1 MSFRNEVT
9 IEPGMTGPA
18 AVLTSAS
25 PPTHCG
31 HEVQFYFDDR
41 FLIRSLSSFVQT
53 ALEAGSSA
61 VIVATKSHREGLAA
75 QLERAGV
82 DLTEA
87 MKESRYMALDAAETL
102 AQFLVD
108 GLPNETL
115 FRELIGDVISC
126 AADAAHR
133 DDAKVVIFG
142 EMVSLLWLRG
152 ETKAALQLEQFWNRL
167 SDSHSFHLRC
177 GYPITSFDREVHTEL
192 FARICG
198 EHQVVI
204 PAEGYSDLS
213 DENDRLRTVARLQQT
228 EQVLRTEAAERRN
241 AQAQALEV
249 QSQNHQ
255 LVSEIR
261 KREAVEEE
269 LRRFTRRLLTARDEE
284 QRRIAAELHENT
296 AQLLAAL
303 SLYLGV
309 LHEEKAS
316 LNPRVASV
324 VASSRSVS
332 ESLLNEIRKLSH
344 LLHPP
349 TLDDMGLGAA
359 LREYVD
365 QFTAASEAKVELE
378 IPSDLG
384 RFSRDLEIAVFRIV
398 EEALTNTYALSG
410 GYTATVRLTRTSIAL
425 IVEVQN
431 RQSEAGGLDAVARPE
446 TRIIG
451 IHERVMERGGT
462 VQFTSDPSGTLLC
475 VTLPL
480 EAPSNR

>member
-1 MSFRNEVT
+1 
-9 IEPGMTGPA
+9 MTGPA

-25 PPTHCG
+25 PATHCG

-108 GLPNETL
+108 GLLDETL
-115 FRELIGDVISC
+115 FHKLIGDVVSC
-126 AADAAHR
+126 AAAAARR
-133 DDAKVVIFG
+133 DDDDTKVVIFG
-142 EMVSLLWLRG
+142 EMVTLLWLRG
-152 ETKAALQLEQFWNRL
+152 ETKAALQLEQCWNRL
-167 SDSHSFHLRC
+167 AESHFFHLRC
-177 GYPITSFDREVHTEL
+177 AYPITSFDREVHTEL
-192 FARICG
+192 FSRICG
-198 EHQVVI
+198 EHKVVI

-241 AQAQALEV
+241 AQARTLEV
-249 QSQNHQ
+249 QSQNKQ

-261 KREAVEEE
+261 KREVVEDE

-332 ESLLNEIRKLSH
+332 ESLLNEIHKLSH

-359 LREYVD
+359 LWEYVD
-365 QFTAASEAKVELE
+365 QFTAASEAQVELA

-384 RFSRDLEIAVFRIV
+384 RFSRDLEIAVFRII
-398 EEALTNTYALSG
+398 EEALTNTYPLTG
-410 GYTATVRLTRTSIAL
+410 GYTATVRLTRTSTAL

-431 RQSEAGGLDAVARPE
+431 RQSEAVGLDAAARTE
-446 TRIIG
+446 TRIMG